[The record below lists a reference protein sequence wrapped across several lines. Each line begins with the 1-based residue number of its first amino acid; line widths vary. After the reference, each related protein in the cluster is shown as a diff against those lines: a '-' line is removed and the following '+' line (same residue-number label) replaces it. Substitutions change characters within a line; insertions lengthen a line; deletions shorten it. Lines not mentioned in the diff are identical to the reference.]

1 MCHGFSRRGVWKQ
14 NNNKWRL
21 PAEKTSRQELKKV
34 REVFE
39 AVSKS
44 GDYAGIIRQHN
55 GKAVVIVQE
64 DLKMKKEKK
73 DVSCSFLE
81 RNLFK

>member
-44 GDYAGIIRQHN
+44 GDYAGIIGQHN

-64 DLKMKKEKK
+64 ELDKK
-73 DVSCSFLE
+73 LQE
-81 RNLFK
+81 R

>member
-1 MCHGFSRRGVWKQ
+1 M
-14 NNNKWRL
+14 
-21 PAEKTSRQELKKV
+21 
-34 REVFE
+34 FE